1 MLSVPGSAA
10 RLQERN
16 LGVMKRA
23 QTSIKLCKCGHGKSI
38 HAGIFQRKRTGP
50 AKCNY
55 PDCRCSGYRPVPAS
69 AMRASKA

>member
-1 MLSVPGSAA
+1 MLAVPGPST
-10 RLQERN
+10 RSKERN

-23 QTSIKLCKCGHGKSI
+23 QTSVKLCKCGHGKSI

-55 PDCRCSGYRPVPAS
+55 PNCRCSTYRPS
-69 AMRASKA
+69 SESRS

>member
-1 MLSVPGSAA
+1 
-10 RLQERN
+10 
-16 LGVMKRA
+16 MKRA

-55 PDCRCSGYRPVPAS
+55 PDCRCSGYRPVPVS
-69 AMRASKA
+69 EMKASKE